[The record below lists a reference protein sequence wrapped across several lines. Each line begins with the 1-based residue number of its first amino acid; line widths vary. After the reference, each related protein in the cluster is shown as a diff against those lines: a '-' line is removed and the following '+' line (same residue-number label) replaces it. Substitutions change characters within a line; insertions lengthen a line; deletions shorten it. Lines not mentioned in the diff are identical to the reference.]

1 MDWYGCLTTGI
12 HSQLWSHD
20 FAFPNSYPSMLFS
33 PFQCCICAML
43 TLDWYGLGPGFNGF
57 WSRDGYPTYWCQAS
71 CSPLLSPETGFQ
83 HVHALQICI
92 LCICIYVYLC
102 ILVTLEKKIRIY
114 NYNTRKSEVQ
124 GNFPTR
130 LVANWEAHT
139 IYNLMLTVQLWLVPG
154 IFTIC
159 VWPFK
164 LLVVFRHPSSK
175 YQGGSKTKDVSH
187 FLAFRLCVPS
197 HIWWNPQSVV
207 SKLGKLPPLV
217 HS

>member
-1 MDWYGCLTTGI
+1 MLYLCHAHIGLIWIGAWIQWILV
-12 HSQLWSHD
+12 QRWV
-20 FAFPNSYPSMLFS
+20 PNILMSSLMFS
-33 PFQCCICAML
+33 PVVARNWVSTRTRTTNMYIMYMYIRIFM
-43 TLDWYGLGPGFNGF
+43 
-57 WSRDGYPTYWCQAS
+57 YPCHF
-71 CSPLLSPETGFQ
+71 G
-83 HVHALQICI
+83 
-92 LCICIYVYLC
+92 
-102 ILVTLEKKIRIY
+102 KKIRIY

-187 FLAFRLCVPS
+187 FLAFQLCVPS

>member
-1 MDWYGCLTTGI
+1 MILLFQIVIHRCYSAHFNAVFVPCSHWIDMDWGL
-12 HSQLWSHD
+12 D
-20 FAFPNSYPSMLFS
+20 SMDSGPEMGTQHIDVKPHVL
-33 PFQCCICAML
+33 PCCRQKL
-43 TLDWYGLGPGFNGF
+43 GFN
-57 WSRDGYPTYWCQAS
+57 TY
-71 CSPLLSPETGFQ
+71 T
-83 HVHALQICI
+83 HLQICI
-92 LCICIYVYLC
+92 LCMYIRIFMYPCHFG
-102 ILVTLEKKIRIY
+102 KKIRIY

-187 FLAFRLCVPS
+187 FLAFQLCVPS